1 MNPLRVTVW
10 NEFLHEKKNPAV
22 AAIYP
27 DGIHGAIA
35 KALAAHPDVQTRTAT
50 LEEPSHGLTDDV
62 LKNTDV
68 LIWWAHLAHA
78 KVEESIVEKVH
89 HRVLE
94 GMGLIVLHSGHFSK
108 IFKRLMGTH
117 CSLQWREADE
127 KERLWTIEPGHP
139 IAEGI
144 PATFTLPAT
153 EMYGERFDIPTPDK
167 LVFISWYEGG
177 EVFRS
182 GCTFERGHGRV
193 FYFSP
198 GHEIY
203 PIYHDPVIQR
213 ILLNAARWAAPRVQ
227 IPYACP
233 NAKLSPEPIK
243 PKGK

>member
-1 MNPLRVTVW
+1 MSALRVTVW
-10 NEFLHEKKNPAV
+10 NEFLHETSNPTV
-22 AAIYP
+22 KSIYP
-27 DGIHGAIA
+27 DGMHNTLARALNTQPDI
-35 KALAAHPDVQTRTAT
+35 KAGTAT
-50 LEEPSHGLTDDV
+50 LGEPEHGLTDAV
-62 LKNTDV
+62 LENTDV
-68 LIWWAHLAHA
+68 MLWWGHMAHG
-78 KVEESIVEKVH
+78 KVSDAVVEKVH

-139 IAEGI
+139 IAQGI
-144 PATFTLPAT
+144 PSHVEIPAT

-167 LVFISWYEGG
+167 LIFISWYEGG

-182 GCTFERGHGRV
+182 GCTFERGHGRI

-203 PIYHDPVIQR
+203 PIYHDPVIQQ
-213 ILLNAARWAAPRVQ
+213 IIINATRWAAPRVQ
-227 IPYACP
+227 IPYDCP
-233 NAKLSPEPIK
+233 NANKPLEPIK
-243 PKGK
+243 SKR